1 MAQAKQ
7 ELGTMGFGEGLKNF
21 TGRKGFAHT
30 DSSAD
35 KTGC

>member
-1 MAQAKQ
+1 MLMA
-7 ELGTMGFGEGLKNF
+7 LGFGEGVKNF
-21 TGRKGFAHT
+21 QGRKGFAHT